1 MKRILLAFLLFF
13 VFIMPK
19 FAYSCALPPDIL
31 HEWSMDMSQETVI
44 FRYSLLAWD
53 NLVPDI
59 MRILEQQ
66 SGLPVTEEN
75 LDAMVQKTILP
86 STNLQYDT
94 IPVGLQYQSGSLVY
108 AAESLEDPGYN
119 LLPEPIFIV
128 EFHTD
133 IPTDFSRQ
141 HEVFLEVDTS
151 TFASLSPLIH
161 PYLTTEIQKQSLPL
175 DTIEDSDGRIVD
187 VFAA

>member
-13 VFIMPK
+13 AFIMPK

-66 SGLPVTEEN
+66 SGVPVTEEN

-86 STNLQYDT
+86 STTLQYDA
-94 IPVGLQYQSGSLVY
+94 IPVGLQYQTGSLVY
-108 AAESLEDPGYN
+108 TAESLEDPGYN
-119 LLPEPIFIV
+119 LLPEPIFTV

-141 HEVFLEVDTS
+141 HEVFLEVDKS